1 LNLTELQRASGVSS
15 SNQKFLPFL
24 GKVATYAF
32 SYCFSETMLQDR
44 IALVTGGGTGIG
56 KAIGV
61 QMAKN
66 RAKVAIA
73 SRNRSRLESAAA
85 EFEKLG
91 LSVLPLSMDVR
102 KKQDIQ
108 RAVDVIVSKWG
119 AIHILVNNAGIS
131 GLSTVDDPD
140 DSKWFDILDTNL
152 NGLYLVTKEVLKHM
166 PEQDGGRVINI
177 SSVLGKFGVPGYTA
191 YCTTKHGMI
200 GFTRALALEV
210 VGRGITVN
218 TVCPGWV
225 DTEMAAQ
232 GINETAASQGITP
245 QQFKAQAIAGV
256 PIGRFLEADEIAE
269 LVCYLASDQAKGIT
283 GQAINICGGQT
294 MI

>member
-1 LNLTELQRASGVSS
+1 MLFFYHLIG
-15 SNQKFLPFL
+15 
-24 GKVATYAF
+24 
-32 SYCFSETMLQDR
+32 TMLQDK
-44 IALVTGGGTGIG
+44 IALVTGGATGIG
-56 KAIGV
+56 KAIGL
-61 QMAKN
+61 QIAKN

-73 SRNRSRLESAAA
+73 SRNHSRLVRAAA
-85 EFEKLG
+85 EFERLG
-91 LSVLPLSMDVR
+91 LPVLPIAMDVR
-102 KKQDIQ
+102 KKHDIQ
-108 RAVDVIVSKWG
+108 RVVDEIAAKWG
-119 AIHILVNNAGIS
+119 AIQILVNNAGIS
-131 GLSTVDDPD
+131 GLSMIDDPD

-152 NGLYLVTKEVLKHM
+152 NGLYLMTKTVLKQIPDHS
-166 PEQDGGRVINI
+166 GGRVINI
-177 SSVLGKFGVPGYTA
+177 SSVLGKFGVAGYTA

-210 VGRGITVN
+210 VNRGITVN

-225 DTEMAAQ
+225 DTEMATQ

-245 QQFKAQAIAGV
+245 EQFRAQAIAGV

-269 LVCYLASDQAKGIT
+269 WVCYLASDRAKGIT